1 MILDPKDKVPTRVGY
16 TVNDKGVKVRI
27 TKKSST
33 ILDK

>member
-1 MILDPKDKVPTRVGY
+1 MILDPQKKVPTRVGY

-27 TKKSST
+27 TKKSNT